1 VKSDSF
7 VGVFARAGAAAERV
21 VRRFMPDPFVL
32 VLLLTL
38 VALGLGLA
46 VMPAVPGESGA
57 TVLGKSSALVKAWTG
72 LALLLG

>member
-1 VKSDSF
+1 MKSDAF
-7 VGVFARAGAAAERV
+7 VGVFARAGGAAERF

-46 VMPAVPGESGA
+46 TMDAVPGDDGA
-57 TVLGKSSALVKAWTG
+57 TFSARAPRS
-72 LALLLG
+72 